1 MAGVFDDYKYNRAT
15 IYNSASNLLM
25 ISQNL
30 YKEEKSNQQIM
41 FDDQNKEEN
50 LNHLIN
56 KLKPWAKEEYFLNEF
71 YSLGFLVSGHPLQD
85 DSKYFDKFN
94 LSNSSII
101 EENNISGKTF
111 EVLVFLMK
119 FEEKNQGNI
128 KFLDLSFIDL
138 KGVFNL
144 RVYRDKIDELSV
156 KVKVG
161 TSYIITLVHAID
173 RDNRMRLRLKS
184 MIESDNLKKSY
195 FSSFNIYIDHIKCL
209 EKLKYELDL
218 LDKGNKSINFFYK
231 DVEFFSGI
239 RVKHDVELENTIRN
253 IEGINNIK
261 KIV

>member
-1 MAGVFDDYKYNRAT
+1 
-15 IYNSASNLLM
+15 
-25 ISQNL
+25 
-30 YKEEKSNQQIM
+30 M

-50 LNHLIN
+50 FNHLIN
-56 KLKPWAKEEYFLNEF
+56 KEKPWSKEEYFLNEF
-71 YSLGFLVSGHPLQD
+71 YSLGFLVSGHPLQE
-85 DSKYFDKFN
+85 DSQHFNKFN

-144 RVYRDKIDELSV
+144 RVYRDKIDELSI
-156 KVKVG
+156 KIKVG

-173 RDNRMRLRLKS
+173 RDHRMRLRLKS

-195 FSSFNIYIDHIKCL
+195 FSSFNIYIDNINCL
-209 EKLKYELDL
+209 EKLKNELDL
-218 LDKGNKSINFFYK
+218 LDKGNKSIKFLYKNIEFY
-231 DVEFFSGI
+231 SGI
-239 RVKHDVELENTIRN
+239 RVKYDVDLENIIKN

-261 KIV
+261 KIM